1 MFSEEY
7 LYLIALKQ
15 CRNIGNSN
23 LRKLLKHS
31 GSAKKVWES
40 TPKALQSIY
49 GIGKNIIRDIGKKEF
64 LIAAEKEI
72 KFCEKHDIKI
82 VSHTEDSYPKHL
94 LNCDDAPAILFYKGY
109 LNPDHN
115 PVGIVGTRKLTP
127 YGKHFIQDFLS
138 ELINTNICT
147 ISGLALGADTC
158 VHEESLKNEIP
169 TIAILAQS
177 LKTIYP
183 SSNKNL
189 AKRILDN
196 NGALIS
202 EYTSFDNI
210 SRENFLQRN
219 RIIAGFAPHLIVVE
233 TAYGGGSMTTV
244 NYANGYDRD
253 VFALP
258 GKITD
263 QYSQGCNQL
272 IAMNKAETI
281 VDIKTL
287 IQNLNIAIQPE
298 LFPKE
303 EPKVELDADK
313 KEHLLILE
321 IITVEKSLSLDEIA
335 DKTNI
340 LHHKLL
346 PILLDLELYGYIK
359 CLSGRQYQIND
370 QK

>member
-7 LYLIALKQ
+7 LYILALKQ
-15 CRNIGNSN
+15 CKNIGNSN
-23 LRKLLKHS
+23 LRKLIKNI
-31 GSAKKVWES
+31 GSAKQVWES
-40 TPKALQSIY
+40 SPKNLQFIF
-49 GIGKNIIRDIGKKEF
+49 GIGKNITQDIGKKEF

-82 VSHTEDSYPKHL
+82 VSQNEDSYPRQL
-94 LNCDDAPAILFYKGY
+94 LNCDDGPVILFYKGN
-109 LNPDHN
+109 LNSDHN
-115 PVGIVGTRKLTP
+115 PVSIVGTRKLTS
-127 YGKHFIQDFLS
+127 YGKQFIQDILS
-138 ELINTNICT
+138 ELTNTKICT

-169 TIAILAQS
+169 TIAVLAQS

-244 NYANGYDRD
+244 NYANGYNRD

-272 IAMNKAETI
+272 IAINKAEAI

-287 IQNLNIAIQPE
+287 IQNLNITIQPE

-303 EPKVELDADK
+303 EPMIKLDPDK
-313 KEHLLILE
+313 KEHQLILG
-321 IITVEKSLSLDEIA
+321 IITQEKSISLDEIA

-346 PILLDLELYGYIK
+346 PILLDLEIYGYIK
-359 CLSGRQYQIND
+359 CLSGRLYQIN
-370 QK
+370 

>member
-1 MFSEEY
+1 M
-7 LYLIALKQ
+7 
-15 CRNIGNSN
+15 
-23 LRKLLKHS
+23 
-31 GSAKKVWES
+31 
-40 TPKALQSIY
+40 
-49 GIGKNIIRDIGKKEF
+49 
-64 LIAAEKEI
+64 
-72 KFCEKHDIKI
+72 
-82 VSHTEDSYPKHL
+82 
-94 LNCDDAPAILFYKGY
+94 NCDDAPVILFYKGN
-109 LNPDHN
+109 LNSDHN
-115 PVGIVGTRKLTP
+115 PVSIVGTRKLTS
-127 YGKHFIQDFLS
+127 YGKQFIQDLLS
-138 ELINTNICT
+138 ELTNTKICT

-169 TIAILAQS
+169 TIAVLAQS

-244 NYANGYDRD
+244 NYANGYNRD

-272 IAMNKAETI
+272 IAINKAEAI

-287 IQNLNIAIQPE
+287 IQNLNITIQPE

-303 EPKVELDADK
+303 EPMIKLDPDK
-313 KEHLLILE
+313 KEHQLILG
-321 IITVEKSLSLDEIA
+321 IITQEKSISLDEIA

-346 PILLDLELYGYIK
+346 PILLDLEIYGYIK
-359 CLSGRQYQIND
+359 CLSGRLYQIN
-370 QK
+370 